1 MPNVEPPRTES
12 PQTRPR
18 LKLRFPLI
26 STMLAACMAAGVVA
40 GSAPV
45 TTHFAPHTVAAHS
58 SNAPKKSAKAA
69 SFTLAYVWIAGKSRI
84 NQDGVT
90 CYTGPVSFG
99 MGLDATEMGAP
110 FSYQWLV
117 DGKVIETGS
126 RSLPSYSRSDYFG
139 SKEQVT
145 MDLGTSHKVVF
156 QLTSP
161 ERLSESSSWIM
172 C

>member
-1 MPNVEPPRTES
+1 MSNAATPRPEV
-12 PQTRPR
+12 PQARTR

-26 STMLAACMAAGVVA
+26 STVVAACMAAAVVV

-45 TTHFAPHTVAAHS
+45 TTHFAPRTVA
-58 SNAPKKSAKAA
+58 AKAA
-69 SFTLAYVWIAGKSRI
+69 SFTLGYVWIAGKSRI

-161 ERLSESSSWIM
+161 ERLSESSSWVM